1 MRRLMLIFT
10 LICATTHCVLS
21 IFFVNISY
29 LDLAKYASGTE
40 VRPFQHRLL
49 MIPFIRWAEAN
60 HALQVLAVRFGK
72 FVPQSEPMSAAK
84 LGCLILS
91 ILLLNLFGL
100 WTIRAAG
107 KLGVR
112 QWWLI
117 WTITIAILYA
127 SYGARYE
134 QNLWYP
140 YDIPHMVFF
149 GVATI
154 FLLQNRPGFF
164 MAFLTVDIFL
174 RETSIFLVVVA
185 AFLQFRS
192 KLWRLVLGIL
202 AVVWALSRYLA
213 AHLYPDLIFRGRIP
227 WYKFLAPW
235 HIPQLLSI
243 VGFLWVPVWLG
254 RRYLSSQQQLA
265 LYVASGLMIVTFY
278 FGAWNETRVWIEWT
292 ALFAVLAALELQ
304 SHFAASGEARKDPI
318 AALSYE

>member
-1 MRRLMLIFT
+1 MRRLMPIFI

-21 IFFVNISY
+21 IFFVNVSY
-29 LDLAKYASGTE
+29 LDLAKYAAGND

-72 FVPQSEPMSAAK
+72 FVPQFEPMSAAK

-91 ILLLNLFGL
+91 ILLVNLFGL
-100 WTIRAAG
+100 WTIRVSG

-112 QWWLI
+112 HWWMI
-117 WTITIAILYA
+117 WAITIAILYA

-164 MAFLTVDIFL
+164 TAFLTIDIFL
-174 RETSIFLVVVA
+174 RETSIFLILVA
-185 AFLQFRS
+185 AVLQFRS
-192 KLWRLVLGIL
+192 KVWRLVLGVL
-202 AVVWALSRYLA
+202 AVIWVLSRYLA
-213 AHLYPDLIFRGRIP
+213 ARLYPNEIFQGHVSL
-227 WYKFLAPW
+227 YNFLAPW

-243 VGFLWVPVWLG
+243 VGFLWIPVWLG
-254 RRYLSSQQQLA
+254 RRYLSHQHRLA
-265 LYVASGLMIVTFY
+265 LYAASGLMIATFY
-278 FGAWNETRVWIEWT
+278 YAASDETRVWIEWT
-292 ALFAVLAALELQ
+292 ALFAVFAALELQ
-304 SHFAASGEARKDPI
+304 GHFAASSEAPRP
-318 AALSYE
+318 AAVQY